1 MQISTKEYLKASIDK
16 RAKKEEELKYLKEML
31 KALEEKLK
39 PLKQDIHEA
48 ECEIESIN
56 NLLDLN
62 RYGESEIIT
71 VKLGDLINELSIL
84 SGIDSSEIEASF
96 STGIFIIGKKPV
108 DKDTLLKHNQKLN
121 RRIMSLTLKGGK
133 IYNDN
138 HFIYTYLDTP
148 MNFDEIQ
155 ADGKTLYE
163 HCEAVWGHIDD
174 MPWKDIDTDL
184 EVYYDIENIICHFNL
199 NEIMKKA
206 EYENTYYPKDL
217 LTNALL
223 NCAVKY
229 TEYSN
234 KNKQKL
240 LKKNIK

>member
-1 MQISTKEYLKASIDK
+1 MQISTKEYLKSCIDE

-62 RYGESEIIT
+62 GYGESEIIT

-84 SGIDSSEIEASF
+84 SGIDKSKIKVSF
-96 STGIFIIGKKPV
+96 STGIYIIGKKPV

-121 RRIMSLTLKGGK
+121 RRIMSLTLKGGE

-155 ADGKTLYE
+155 ADGKSLYD

-174 MPWKDIDTDL
+174 IEWKDIDTDL
-184 EVYYDIENIICHFNL
+184 EVYYDIENIICHLNL
-199 NEIMKKA
+199 NEIIKKE
-206 EYENTYYPKDL
+206 EYENSYYPKDL

-229 TEYSN
+229 AEYNN
-234 KNKQKL
+234 KNKEKL

>member
-1 MQISTKEYLKASIDK
+1 MQISTKEYLKSCIDE

-39 PLKQDIHEA
+39 PLIQDIHEA

-62 RYGESEIIT
+62 GYGKSEIIT

-84 SGIDSSEIEASF
+84 SGIDKSKIKVSF
-96 STGIFIIGKKPV
+96 STGIYIIGKKPV

-121 RRIMSLTLKGGK
+121 RRIMSLTLKGGE

-155 ADGKTLYE
+155 ADGKSLYD

-174 MPWKDIDTDL
+174 IEWKDIDTDL
-184 EVYYDIENIICHFNL
+184 EVYYDIENIICHLNL
-199 NEIMKKA
+199 NEIIKKE
-206 EYENTYYPKDL
+206 EYENSYYPKDL

-229 TEYSN
+229 AEYSN
-234 KNKQKL
+234 KNKEKL

>member
-31 KALEEKLK
+31 KALEEKLN
-39 PLKQDIHEA
+39 PLKQDIQKT
-48 ECEIESIN
+48 ECEIERIN

-62 RYGESEIIT
+62 GYGESEIIT

-84 SGIDSSEIEASF
+84 SGIDQSKIKVSF
-96 STGIFIIGKKPV
+96 STGIYIIGKKPV

-155 ADGKTLYE
+155 ADGKSLYD

-174 MPWKDIDTDL
+174 MEWKDIDTDL
-184 EVYYDIENIICHFNL
+184 EIYYDIENIICHLNL
-199 NEIMKKA
+199 NEIIKKE
-206 EYENTYYPKDL
+206 EYENSYYPKDL

-229 TEYSN
+229 TEYSS

>member
-1 MQISTKEYLKASIDK
+1 MQISTKEYLKSCIDE

-39 PLKQDIHEA
+39 PIKQNIHEK
-48 ECEIESIN
+48 EYEINRIN
-56 NLLDLN
+56 TLLDLN
-62 RYGESEIIT
+62 GYGEDKIIT

-84 SGIDSSEIEASF
+84 SGIDSFEIEASF
-96 STGIFIIGKKPV
+96 KTGIYVIGENPV
-108 DKDTLLKHNQKLN
+108 DKATLLKHNQKLD
-121 RRIMSLTLKGGK
+121 RRIMSLTLRGGK
-133 IYNDN
+133 RHNDN
-138 HFIYTYLDTP
+138 QFIYVYLNTP

-163 HCEAVWGHIDD
+163 HCEAVWGYADD
-174 MPWKDIDTDL
+174 IEWKYIETSL
-184 EVYYDIENIICHFNL
+184 EVYYDIKDIICHFNL

-223 NCAVKY
+223 NCAEKY
-229 TEYSN
+229 NEYDS
-234 KNKQKL
+234 KRKQKTL
-240 LKKNIK
+240 N